1 MLVRDIPESALLIQD
16 SQDRQ
21 AVLESIG
28 LADLAGSYPTL
39 FVEVGEG
46 EYLRVWGVE
55 RFVPHLDEP
64 VALLYE
70 AA

>member
-46 EYLRVWGVE
+46 EYLRVWGLSASCPTWMS
-55 RFVPHLDEP
+55 R
-64 VALLYE
+64 
-70 AA
+70 